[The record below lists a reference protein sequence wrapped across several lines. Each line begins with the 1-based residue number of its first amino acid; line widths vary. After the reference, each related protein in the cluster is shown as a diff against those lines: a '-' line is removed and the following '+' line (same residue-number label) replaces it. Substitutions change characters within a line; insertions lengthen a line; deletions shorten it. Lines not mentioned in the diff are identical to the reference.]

1 MGFFNT
7 SLYTAQDAAR
17 TNTSRLAAQN
27 IGSGDVQFAYIPY
40 TLVGTETI
48 VSLAAGATTIN
59 STTVTV
65 TSTTGATAGMAITGT
80 GIPLGA
86 TIASVTNGTTLVL
99 STPATATGSGLTL
112 SAFDVINLCTLPVDA
127 IVIPGLCHVT
137 CLADPGTAL
146 TLNIGSIAA
155 PTGIAASMAL
165 TVQGTVYSAIAGGT
179 MPAWLTPT
187 PLVPD
192 ATPIPALANTN
203 NVVIRA
209 AITVA
214 TSLSAST
221 GMVFCIAYKIA
232 K

>member
-7 SLYTAQDAAR
+7 ALYTAQDAAR
-17 TNTSRLAAQN
+17 ANTSRLAAQN
-27 IGSGDVQFAYIPY
+27 TGSGDVQFAYIPY

-48 VSLAAGATTIN
+48 VSLTSGATTAG
-59 STTVTV
+59 STAISFGSATV
-65 TSTTGATAGMAITGT
+65 TAGMAITGT

-86 TIASVTNGTTLVL
+86 TIVSATSTTAVL
-99 STPATATGSGLTL
+99 SVAATATGSSLTL

-137 CLADPGTAL
+137 CLTDPGTAL

-165 TVQGTVYSAIAGGT
+165 TVVGTVYSAIAGGT

-192 ATPIPALANTN
+192 ATPIPALANSG

-214 TSLSAST
+214 TSLTAST
-221 GMVFCIAYKIA
+221 GMVFCIAYKMP